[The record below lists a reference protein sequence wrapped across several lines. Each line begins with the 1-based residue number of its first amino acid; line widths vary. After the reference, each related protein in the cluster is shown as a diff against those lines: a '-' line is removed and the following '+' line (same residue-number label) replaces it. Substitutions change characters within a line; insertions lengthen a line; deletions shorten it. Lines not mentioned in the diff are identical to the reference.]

1 MYLHVEKG
9 KELSETVNRYES
21 VKERETRRRE
31 RERERETKERQRWKW
46 RVVRKDAIV
55 RMKGRQ
61 V

>member
-1 MYLHVEKG
+1 MYLHVEEE

-21 VKERETRRRE
+21 VKEERETRRRE
-31 RERERETKERQRWKW
+31 RERERKERERWKW